1 MINIET
7 ILYSLRNLKQKK
19 GRSALTIFSILIGI
33 TTIFIFISFGYG
45 LYNYTEELASGSSA
59 DKIIIQPASAMGSI
73 GGGVSTEEA
82 FKLTE
87 DDVDVVNKVE
97 GVYEATGLY
106 LKSIEVKFS
115 KETIYTLLLG
125 YDPKKPMVMEIGDIG
140 LFSGRMITSSDS
152 SHVLLGYNYQI
163 PDKIFSKAVGLNDN
177 IEVNGKKMKVVGF
190 LEAIGNPQDDAQV
203 YISSDYIDIL
213 YSDENN
219 SYGWII
225 GRVETENI
233 NSIVEDVKKKLR
245 KHRGLEEGKEDFYV
259 QSFNDL
265 LESFSS
271 VLNIIIGFIILIAL
285 ISVLVSAINTANTM
299 ITSVLER
306 YKEIGVLKAI
316 GAKNSEIFGIFLFES
331 SFLGLVAGTLG
342 VLLGW
347 ILTNLTGKIL
357 ENLGWGFLSPY
368 YSKELFIGCILFA
381 VITGAISGVIPA
393 IRASKI
399 NTVEALR
406 YE

>member
-7 ILYSLRNLKQKK
+7 ILYSLRNLEKRK
-19 GRSALTIFSILIGI
+19 GRSALTVFSVLIGI

-45 LYNYTEELASGSSA
+45 LYNYTNELATGSSA
-59 DKIIIQPASAMGSI
+59 DKIMVQPASAMGSASV
-73 GGGVSTEEA
+73 GDDT
-82 FKLTE
+82 FKL
-87 DDVDVVNKVE
+87 DDGDVDAIE
-97 GVYEATGLY
+97 SATGVYEATGVY
-106 LKSIEVKFS
+106 IKSAEVKFG
-115 KETIYTLLLG
+115 KETAYTLVIG
-125 YDPKKPMVMEIGDIG
+125 YDPKNPMVMDLSDIEI
-140 LFSGRMITSSDS
+140 FSGRMLTSSDS
-152 SHVLLGYNYQI
+152 SHVILGYNYQI

-177 IEVNGKKMKVVGF
+177 VEINGKKMKVVGF
-190 LEAIGNPQDDAQV
+190 FDSVGSPPDDAQV
-203 YISSDYIDIL
+203 YIANDYVDVL
-213 YSDENN
+213 YADENN
-219 SYGWII
+219 SYGWIV
-225 GRVETENI
+225 GRVDTTNI
-233 NSIVEDVKKKLR
+233 DLVVDNIEKKLR
-245 KHRGLEEGKEDFYV
+245 KHRNLEEGKEDFFV

-271 VLNIIIGFIILIAL
+271 VLNIIVGFIVLIAL

-331 SFLGLVAGTLG
+331 SFLGLVAGGLG

-347 ILTNLTGKIL
+347 GLTSLAGKVL
-357 ENLGWGFLSPY
+357 ENLGWGFLAPY

-393 IRASKI
+393 VRASKI
-399 NTVEALR
+399 NTVDALR

>member
-7 ILYSLRNLKQKK
+7 ILYSLRNLEQKK

-59 DKIIIQPASAMGSI
+59 DKIMVQPASAMGSATI
-73 GGGVSTEEA
+73 DDT
-82 FKLTE
+82 FKLTD
-87 DDVDVVNKVE
+87 DDVDAVKKAA
-97 GVYEATGLY
+97 GVYEATGVY
-106 LKSIEVKFS
+106 IKSAELKFGKD
-115 KETIYTLLLG
+115 TDYNLLIG
-125 YDPKKPMVMEIGDIG
+125 YDPKKPLVMEIGDIG
-140 LFSGRMITSSDS
+140 IFSGRALTSSDS
-152 SHVLLGYNYQI
+152 SHILLGYNYQI
-163 PDKIFSKAVGLNDN
+163 PDKIFSKAVELNDN
-177 IEVNGKKMKVVGF
+177 IEVNGKKLKVVGF
-190 LEAIGNPQDDAQV
+190 LEAVGSPEDDSQV
-203 YISSDYIDIL
+203 YVSNNYIDIL
-213 YSDENN
+213 YPDENN
-219 SYGWII
+219 SYGWIVGEVDTTNI
-225 GRVETENI
+225 DLVVEN
-233 NSIVEDVKKKLR
+233 VEKKLR
-245 KHRGLEEGKEDFYV
+245 KHRNLEEGKEDFFV

-285 ISVLVSAINTANTM
+285 ISVVVSAINTANTM

-316 GAKNSEIFGIFLFES
+316 GAKNNEIFGIFLFES
-331 SFLGLVAGTLG
+331 SFLGLVAGVLG

-347 ILTNLTGKIL
+347 GVTNLAGKIL

>member
-7 ILYSLRNLKQKK
+7 ILYSLRNLKQRKS
-19 GRSALTIFSILIGI
+19 RSALTIFSVLIGI

-59 DKIIIQPASAMGSI
+59 DKILIQPASAAGNLGTI
-73 GGGVSTEEA
+73 DDT
-82 FKLTE
+82 FKLTD
-87 DDVDVVNKVE
+87 DDVDAIKKAG
-97 GVYEATGLY
+97 GVYEATGVYVKSAEIKFGKELY
-106 LKSIEVKFS
+106 
-115 KETIYTLLLG
+115 YTLLVG
-125 YDPKKPMVMEIGDIG
+125 YDPKKPLVMDISNIGIFHGRMLSSGDSGDI
-140 LFSGRMITSSDS
+140 
-152 SHVLLGYNYQI
+152 LLGYNYQI
-163 PDKIFSKAVGLNDN
+163 PDKIFSRAIELNDN
-177 IEVNGKKMKVVGF
+177 VEVNGHKTKVVGF
-190 LEAIGNPQDDAQV
+190 LESVGSPQDDAQIYV
-203 YISSDYIDIL
+203 PNDDIEAL
-213 YSDENN
+213 YPNENN
-219 SYGWII
+219 SYGWIVAKVDTTNI
-225 GRVETENI
+225 DLVVEN
-233 NSIVEDVKKKLR
+233 VEKKLR
-245 KHRGLEEGKEDFYV
+245 KHRGLEEGKEDFFV

-265 LESFSS
+265 IESFSS
-271 VLNIIIGFIILIAL
+271 VLNIIVGFIILIAL

-331 SFLGLVAGTLG
+331 SFLGFVAGVLG
-342 VLLGW
+342 VAFGYLATRIAGAVLDS
-347 ILTNLTGKIL
+347 
-357 ENLGWGFLSPY
+357 LGWGFLSPY

-399 NTVEALR
+399 NTVDALR

>member
-7 ILYSLRNLKQKK
+7 ILYSLRNLNQRK

-45 LYNYTEELASGSSA
+45 LYNYTDELASSSSA
-59 DKIIIQPASAMGSI
+59 DKIMVQPASAMGSVGSI
-73 GGGVSTEEA
+73 DDT
-82 FKLTE
+82 FRLTDE
-87 DDVDVVNKVE
+87 DVDAIKSAA
-97 GVYEATGLY
+97 GVYDATGIY
-106 LKSIEVKFS
+106 IKSAEVKS
-115 KETIYTLLLG
+115 GKEIYYTLLIG
-125 YDPKKPMVMEIGDIG
+125 YDPKKPLVMEMSNIGI
-140 LFSGRMITSSDS
+140 FNGRMLMSSDS

-163 PDKIFSKAVGLNDN
+163 PDKIFSKAIELNDN
-177 IEVNGKKMKVVGF
+177 IEINGRKMKVIGF
-190 LEAIGNPQDDAQV
+190 LEAVGSPQDDAQIYV
-203 YISSDYIDIL
+203 TNDYIDTL
-213 YSDENN
+213 YPEENN
-219 SYGWII
+219 SYGWIV
-225 GRVETENI
+225 GRVDTTNI
-233 NSIVEDVKKKLR
+233 ELVVDNVEKKLR
-245 KHRGLEEGKEDFYV
+245 KHRNLEEGKEDFFV

-265 LESFSS
+265 IESFSS

-331 SFLGLVAGTLG
+331 SFLGFVSGVLG
-342 VLLGW
+342 VILGW
-347 ILTNLTGKIL
+347 MLSSLGGKIL
-357 ENLGWGFLSPY
+357 EGLGWGFLAPY

-393 IRASKI
+393 VRASKI

>member
-7 ILYSLRNLKQKK
+7 ILYSLRNLEQRK
-19 GRSALTIFSILIGI
+19 GRSALTVFSVLIGI

-59 DKIIIQPASAMGSI
+59 DKIMVQPASAMGAASV
-73 GGGVSTEEA
+73 GDDT
-82 FKLTE
+82 FKLTD
-87 DDVDVVNKVE
+87 DDVDATE
-97 GVYEATGLY
+97 SAAGVYEATGVY
-106 LKSIEVKFS
+106 IKSAEVKFGR
-115 KETIYTLLLG
+115 ETAYTLAIG
-125 YDPKKPMVMEIGDIG
+125 YDPKNPMVMDIGDIEI
-140 LFSGRMITSSDS
+140 FSGRMLTSSDS
-152 SHVLLGYNYQI
+152 GHILLGYNYQI
-163 PDKIFSKAVGLNDN
+163 PDKIFSKAVELNDN
-177 IEVNGKKMKVVGF
+177 VEINGKKMKVVGF
-190 LEAIGNPQDDAQV
+190 LDSVGSPPDDAQV
-203 YISSDYIDIL
+203 YVANDYIDTL
-213 YSDENN
+213 YPDENN
-219 SYGWII
+219 SYGWIV
-225 GRVETENI
+225 GRVDTTNIDLVVENI
-233 NSIVEDVKKKLR
+233 EKKLR
-245 KHRGLEEGKEDFYV
+245 KHRDLEEGKEDFFV

-271 VLNIIIGFIILIAL
+271 VLNIIVGFIILIAL

-331 SFLGLVAGTLG
+331 SFLGLVAGGLG

-347 ILTNLTGKIL
+347 GLTNLTGNIL

-368 YSKELFIGCILFA
+368 YSKELFIGCVLFA
-381 VITGAISGVIPA
+381 VITGAVSGVIPA

-399 NTVEALR
+399 NTVDALR

>member
-7 ILYSLRNLKQKK
+7 ILYSLRNLEQRK

-45 LYNYTEELASGSSA
+45 LYNYTNELASGSSA
-59 DKIIIQPASAMGSI
+59 DKIMIQPASAMGSASI
-73 GGGVSTEEA
+73 DDT
-82 FKLTE
+82 FKLTDE
-87 DDVDVVNKVE
+87 DIDAIEDAA
-97 GVYEATGLY
+97 GVYKATGIY
-106 LKSIEVKFS
+106 IKSAEVKFG
-115 KETIYTLLLG
+115 KENAYTLLVG
-125 YDPKKPMVMEIGDIG
+125 YDPKNPMVMDISDIEI
-140 LFSGRMITSSDS
+140 FSGRMLTSSDS
-152 SHVLLGYNYQI
+152 SHILLGYNYQI
-163 PDKIFSKAVGLNDN
+163 PDKIFSKAVQLNDN
-177 IEVNGKKMKVVGF
+177 VEINGKKMKVVGF
-190 LEAIGNPQDDAQV
+190 LDSVGSPQDDAQV
-203 YISSDYIDIL
+203 YISNDYINTL
-213 YSDENN
+213 YANENN
-219 SYGWII
+219 SYGWIVA
-225 GRVETENI
+225 RVNTENV
-233 NSIVEDVKKKLR
+233 NQVVENVEKKLR
-245 KHRGLEEGKEDFYV
+245 KHRGLEEGKEDFFV

-331 SFLGLVAGTLG
+331 SFLGLVAGALG
-342 VLLGW
+342 VLLGYGA
-347 ILTNLTGKIL
+347 TTFAGKIL
-357 ENLGWGFLSPY
+357 TSLGWGFLSPY
-368 YSKELFIGCILFA
+368 YSKELFLGCVLFA
-381 VITGAISGVIPA
+381 VITGAVSGVMPA

-399 NTVEALR
+399 KTVDALR